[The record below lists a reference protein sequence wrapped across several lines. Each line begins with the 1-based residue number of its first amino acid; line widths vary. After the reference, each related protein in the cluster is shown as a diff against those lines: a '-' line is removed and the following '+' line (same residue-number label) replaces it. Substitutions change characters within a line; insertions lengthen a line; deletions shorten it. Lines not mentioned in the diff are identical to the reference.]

1 MSSSANRALVRLFAL
16 TAIVA
21 FHFAA
26 ARASSAPAAD
36 VDIPDAALVKLLPGF
51 ENGYAEVNGTRLHY
65 VIRAIA
71 SLRRPSSA

>member
-1 MSSSANRALVRLFAL
+1 
-16 TAIVA
+16 
-21 FHFAA
+21 
-26 ARASSAPAAD
+26 
-36 VDIPDAALVKLLPGF
+36 VKLLPGF